1 MTQARYLVPFIL
13 MAVATAT
20 ILTVGVLGAA
30 DLLHRPRAGGPRDR
44 ATRTGPRRPR

>member
-1 MTQARYLVPFIL
+1 MTLARYVVPFVI

-30 DLLHRPRAGGPRDR
+30 DLLHR
-44 ATRTGPRRPR
+44 RRPR

>member
-1 MTQARYLVPFIL
+1 MTLARYLVPFVL

-30 DLLHRPRAGGPRDR
+30 GLLHRPRAEAPRDR
-44 ATRTGPRRPR
+44 AARTGPGRPR